1 MQKTNNFQS
10 FKLYFSEQQQ
20 CYALWRYAGIFNSR
34 IAKDNDPDLAR
45 ETNIVFYFKSQ
56 QRNDKHIKK
65 IVSRVKEILGCTHI
79 VAAPSRSPEMNTLQ
93 KLFGTDIV
101 TRTVKVEPRKYSHN
115 KPVTQ
120 EWKDS
125 IAINWKKLNKNSKIL
140 LVDDIITTGKSIE
153 ALAELL
159 QAKGH
164 TVIKLG
170 LGISPKL
177 INPELTKEYKTESDE
192 PRIQINNKEMPV
204 KALEAF
210 ELFYALGENRS
221 MNRLITQYPDKKYN
235 RRALRNWQTDYNW
248 QKLIKD
254 RDTAVTQVINDTA
267 VLTVAE
273 EKTKAIHETNNLLDS
288 VRELINQSFT
298 VDPITGKIITNLMVS
313 SVKEFKMVVDAFEK
327 LTKLKMFL
335 FGEDMGETDNRVINL
350 QIIQNNTVIEERQ
363 IDLSEEMIEDAETT

>member
-1 MQKTNNFQS
+1 MPTKTPDKYFN
-10 FKLYFSEQQQ
+10 LYYCKDREL
-20 CYALWRYAGIFNSR
+20 YGIYRYAGVIASR
-34 IAKDNDPDLAR
+34 KNKEEEPELAK
-45 ETNIVFYFKSQ
+45 ETNMVFYFKTQ
-56 QRNDKHIKK
+56 YRNHQTIKK
-65 IVSRVKEILGCTHI
+65 LISRVKEILGCTHV
-79 VAAPSRSPEMNTLQ
+79 VAAPGRTPEPNTLQ
-93 KLFGTDIV
+93 KLFGADIL
-101 TRTVKVEPRKYSHN
+101 TRKTEVPSRKYYHD

-120 EWKDS
+120 EWKES
-125 IAINWKKLNKNSKIL
+125 IVINWKKLNRNSIIL
-140 LVDDIITTGKSIE
+140 LVDDYIISGHSIE

-164 TVIKLG
+164 TVVKLG

-177 INPELTKEYKTESDE
+177 INPEHTKEYQTESDE
-192 PRIQINNKEMPV
+192 PRIAINNKEMPV

-221 MNRLITQYPDKKYN
+221 MNRLITQYPEKKYN
-235 RRALRNWQTDYNW
+235 RRAIRNWQTEYNW

-267 VLTVAE
+267 VLSVAE
-273 EKTKAIHETNNLLDS
+273 EKTKAIYETNNLLDS

-298 VDPITGKIITNLMVS
+298 VDPVTGKITTNLIVS
-313 SVKEFKMVVDAFEK
+313 TVKEFKMVVDSFEK

-363 IDLSEEMIEDAETT
+363 IDLSEEIEDAETT